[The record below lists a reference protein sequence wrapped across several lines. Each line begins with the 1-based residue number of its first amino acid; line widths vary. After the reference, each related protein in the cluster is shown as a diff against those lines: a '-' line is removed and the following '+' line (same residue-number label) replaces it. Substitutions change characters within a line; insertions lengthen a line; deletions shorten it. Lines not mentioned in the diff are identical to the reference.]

1 MSAFEDAKDRLRVA
15 STAVATAERD
25 HRASGSYITLDALR
39 LARDAETRAQIAAD
53 RALLDEMREESRKL
67 IAEAKAA
74 LDAAIDRK
82 QTALNS
88 QPRVRGISNVMHPQM
103 RLFNDDIESAM
114 DALHE
119 LEAPIVKAEFDLRWA
134 ENSYRRLCAER
145 DAIDNHCCLDYTDH
159 RANHPREQRWEE
171 TINMYAAR
179 DFTPLHEALKRGERV
194 TA

>member
-1 MSAFEDAKDRLRVA
+1 MSAFEDAKDRLRNA

-74 LDAAIDRK
+74 IDAAIDRK
-82 QTALNS
+82 RTAMNS
-88 QPRVRGISNVMHPQM
+88 QPRVRGISNVMHLQM

-119 LEAPIVKAEFDLRWA
+119 LEAPIVKAEFALRWA

-145 DAIDNHCCLDYTDH
+145 EAIDNHCCLDYTEH
-159 RANHPREQRWEE
+159 RANNPREQRWEE
-171 TINMYAAR
+171 TIDMHAAR

-194 TA
+194 TS